1 MQDRLHEIINTML
14 EEAGRNKIDNLSLD
28 ARLREDLDM
37 NSYALAEL
45 TVRIENE
52 FGVDIFENG
61 YVYTIG
67 DILTKIKGATG

>member
-1 MQDRLHEIINTML
+1 MDKRLFEIINTMF
-14 EEAGRNKIDNLSLD
+14 EEAGRNTIDNLSLD

-52 FGVDIFENG
+52 FGVDIFEDG

-67 DILTKIKGATG
+67 DILTKIKGATE